1 MSRAISKE
9 EFYIIMYDIFFR
21 AFPRSDYTFEDIQEI
36 QAEIRRYV
44 DSKEYAPT
52 LEIILKDPPEN
63 LTQYKNEAVEI
74 ARKNAIEK
82 GFYE

>member
-9 EFYIIMYDIFFR
+9 EFYIIMYDIFFK

-36 QAEIRRYV
+36 QKEIRDYV
-44 DSKEYAPT
+44 DSDEYAST

-63 LTQYKNEAVEI
+63 LTQYKSEAIAI
-74 ARKNAIEK
+74 ARKNAEEK
-82 GFYE
+82 GLL

>member
-44 DSKEYAPT
+44 DSEEYAPT